1 MHLNAGG
8 AMSFFNLLKT
18 IFLLL
23 IMLNFAP
30 QLIQGIKRNYQA
42 YIEPKTQVGVIT
54 FKGLLTDSSY
64 YIKHINSFFKNSEIK
79 AILLKIECPG
89 SATATAQAIHHEILM
104 LKKEHPKHV
113 EVLVEN
119 VCASG
124 GYYIA
129 SAADHI
135 TAPGTA
141 MIGSIGTYMP
151 YLFQLKDFIE
161 QFKIHYEP
169 IKAGT
174 YKSAGDPFVPMTAQ
188 ERELLQGMAQD
199 MYQQFLDDVAN
210 NRGISLADTQKWG
223 EGKVFSGRQAHK
235 LGLIDTLGS
244 LHTATASIKE
254 KALIEGEIEWVYS
267 PQPYSWANLL
277 KSDSDPQESL
287 MSHITNTLCSQIET
301 RYSNKVY

>member
-1 MHLNAGG
+1 
-8 AMSFFNLLKT
+8 MSFFNILKT

-23 IMLNFAP
+23 IMIQFTP
-30 QLIQGIKRNYQA
+30 PLIRGIKKQYESFT
-42 YIEPKTQVGVIT
+42 EPKTQVGVLT
-54 FKGLLTDSSY
+54 VKGMLTDSSY
-64 YIKHINSFFKNSEIK
+64 HIKHLNSFFTNNDIK
-79 AILLKIECPG
+79 AILIKMECPG
-89 SATATAQAIHHEILM
+89 SAAATAQAIHNEILV

-129 SAADHI
+129 CAADHI

-141 MIGSIGTYMP
+141 TIGSIGVYMP

-161 QFKIHYEP
+161 QFKIHYDP

-174 YKSAGDPFVPMTAQ
+174 YKSMGDPFVAMTPQ
-188 ERELLQGMAQD
+188 ERELLQGVAQD
-199 MYQQFLDDVAN
+199 SYQQFLEDVARD
-210 NRGISLADTQKWG
+210 RGITLTDKASWG
-223 EGKVFSGRQAHK
+223 EGKIFSGRQAQK
-235 LGLIDTLGS
+235 LGLIDALGS

-254 KALIEGEIEWVYS
+254 KALIEGDIEWVY
-267 PQPYSWANLL
+267 PPAQNSWVNILSGDEA
-277 KSDSDPQESL
+277 QESL
-287 MSHITNTLCSQIET
+287 VAHITNTLCSQVET